1 MKFLRVVQFDASD
14 GSVFSKT
21 AVSGEWVV
29 SGSFAFANLTDR
41 ALQGK
46 IRQEFANG
54 FLGLGSFG
62 RTTFAAVAEMSG
74 IQNSNMREGLASHLE
89 AVWHAPDR
97 SAALKVAN
105 IEADFVEGL
114 CEKKQINTVFSVQR
128 RMSAGSIHEEFRV
141 IDPSNPVGH
150 TRIWDVVDDN

>member
-14 GSVFSKT
+14 GAVFSKL

-29 SGSFAFANLTDR
+29 SGSFAFANLADN
-41 ALQGK
+41 AIQGK

-62 RTTFAAVAEMSG
+62 RTTFASVAEISG
-74 IQNSNMREGLASHLE
+74 IQNTNLRESLASHLE
-89 AVWHAPDR
+89 SVWHAPNR
-97 SAALKVAN
+97 EAALKVAN

-114 CEKKQINTVFSVQR
+114 CEKQQINTMFSVQR

-141 IDPSNPVGH
+141 IDPSNPGGH